1 MSFRRIKKS
10 ISLTINWILV
20 TTRKIDIDFT
30 KADIRICKISVVLIR
45 TITFL
50 KTEKQPTNHGNT
62 SNIYR
67 RKKNIYPPT
76 LKTAFGAIPLIS
88 FGNQANVAGETNRI

>member
-1 MSFRRIKKS
+1 M
-10 ISLTINWILV
+10 N
-20 TTRKIDIDFT
+20 TRDDEKDRERYRDIDIDRYRFH
-30 KADIRICKISVVLIR
+30 KSRHQDMQDFCCVNKDNN
-45 TITFL
+45 FL